1 MTYRLSLGRIW
12 RRKLPLLQKMPPTC
26 PPSVGKETSSLFA
39 SSFRRFS
46 TLSSLAFIMSDKLQ
60 EFLQVPQ
67 EFVRDGNQVCLYRPP
82 NPLPL
87 TPFRSSWHGA
97 PSRHERVSFTNAF
110 LKAHSSQS
118 TPEFLQISYAVA
130 VGFAVMGFIGYF
142 VKLIHIPMCVTR
154 TLILTCSLITH
165 SLSQKQHPCV
175 RPVPNPMQYSCLP
188 KPPAAAHDHPP
199 SFHLYSLPLLY
210 NAIAIPL

>member
-1 MTYRLSLGRIW
+1 
-12 RRKLPLLQKMPPTC
+12 
-26 PPSVGKETSSLFA
+26 
-39 SSFRRFS
+39 
-46 TLSSLAFIMSDKLQ
+46 
-60 EFLQVPQ
+60 
-67 EFVRDGNQVCLYRPP
+67 
-82 NPLPL
+82 
-87 TPFRSSWHGA
+87 
-97 PSRHERVSFTNAF
+97 
-110 LKAHSSQS
+110 
-118 TPEFLQISYAVA
+118 
-130 VGFAVMGFIGYF
+130 MGFIGYF

-210 NAIAIPL
+210 NAIAIPLQNRPLSSPPNHYSKNVSFDVGKYRRRFRTSHKQFHRPNRRLFRVPCRVRRRFLLPPPFAAVP